1 MTRQEVFEVIKRSIE
16 EIVPDINSENLTM
29 EDSLKEIGVN
39 SVDRMDIIVTTL
51 EELDLHKKMVQFG
64 GLKNI
69 GEIVDVILKDYRGE

>member
-1 MTRQEVFEVIKRSIE
+1 MTRQDVFEVIIRSIE
-16 EIVPDINSENLTM
+16 EIVPDISIENINM

-51 EELDLHKKMVQFG
+51 EELELHMQMVQFG

-69 GEIVDVILKDYRGE
+69 GEIVDVILKEYRGE

>member
-1 MTRQEVFEVIKRSIE
+1 MTRQEIFEVIKRSIE
-16 EIVPDINSENLTM
+16 EIVPDINIENMTM

-51 EELDLHKKMVQFG
+51 EELGLHIKMVHFG

-69 GEIVDVILKDYRGE
+69 GEIVDVIIKEYRGE